1 LTEQRQQSSGRLEA
15 SGFSDRVSELLL
27 RVVQIVPLLQIE
39 PEIRTISAQLPKP
52 QGHAR
57 GDRLLFREDI
67 IKRLTRRE
75 TSPADPRKA
84 RPDGGLL
91 HNLSHGRATA
101 PLFPSGAA

>member
-1 LTEQRQQSSGRLEA
+1 MKRRNFLDRLA
-15 SGFSDRVSELLL
+15 KFLL

-39 PEIRTISAQLPKP
+39 PEIRTISTQLSEP
-52 QGHAR
+52 QRHAR

-101 PLFPSGAA
+101 SIISFGRRLIASK